1 MCREHL
7 IEVDNRCISP
17 DHYFSGEHT
26 CIVVTYPAR
35 LSHLRRDVSAPRTE
49 SGLFQDW
56 TAPTSRVQFIIG
68 PTAPPHR
75 LPLSA
80 RKAAMHL
87 KAD

>member
-17 DHYFSGEHT
+17 GHYSGEHLRV
-26 CIVVTYPAR
+26 VVTHLAW
-35 LSHLRRDVSAPRTE
+35 LSHLCRDVSAPRTE

-68 PTAPPHR
+68 PTAPPPHV
-75 LPLSA
+75 SKKSGYA
-80 RKAAMHL
+80 S
-87 KAD
+87 